1 MQATFCLKVGQTVQA
16 EIPPSALD
24 ALPWRFT
31 QPQAPLQ
38 TAAWA
43 DTSVQVLL
51 MGIYR
56 QQESFRVALASCC
69 SYAS

>member
-38 TAAWA
+38 
-43 DTSVQVLL
+43 LL
-51 MGIYR
+51 LGQIPAYK
-56 QQESFRVALASCC
+56 SS
-69 SYAS
+69 